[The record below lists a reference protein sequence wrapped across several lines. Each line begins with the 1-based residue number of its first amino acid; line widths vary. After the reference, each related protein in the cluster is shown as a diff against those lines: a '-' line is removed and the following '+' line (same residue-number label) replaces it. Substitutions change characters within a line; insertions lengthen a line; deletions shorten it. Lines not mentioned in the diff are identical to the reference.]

1 MERLLN
7 KHRLIFMLLLSVL
20 WRVLDQVHHSHGQRH
35 FIDRQITNFRNK
47 LLKRCDGLML
57 TFWIGERRDFLF
69 KSFPRNLAKCRRH
82 LYALNRG
89 FFTLKIF
96 QAGISKRKIGIFSI
110 HDRRA
115 PATNIT
121 SHLHD
126 FDPATEI

>member
-1 MERLLN
+1 MS
-7 KHRLIFMLLLSVL
+7 IDFLLSVL
-20 WRVLDQVHHSHGQRH
+20 WRVRDRVHHSHGQRY

-69 KSFPRNLAKCRRH
+69 KPLQRNLAKCRRH

-96 QAGISKRKIGIFSI
+96 QTGLSKREIGIFSI
-110 HDRRA
+110 RDRRA
-115 PATNIT
+115 PTINIT
-121 SHLHD
+121 IAL
-126 FDPATEI
+126 P

>member
-1 MERLLN
+1 VKAIERLLN

-89 FFTLKIF
+89 FLTLKIF
-96 QAGISKRKIGIFSI
+96 QAGISKRKIGIFPI
-110 HDRRA
+110 RDRRA
-115 PATNIT
+115 PTINIT
-121 SHLHD
+121 ITL
-126 FDPATEI
+126 P